1 MVLHD
6 GAALLLAALPQ
17 EHLGQRLFTHST
29 GKETEAQ
36 RGCVVEVQVRMGLEA
51 TSNSTLEET
60 LSLCSY

>member
-6 GAALLLAALPQ
+6 GASLLLAALPH

-36 RGCVVEVQVRMGLEA
+36 RGCVVEVKVRIGLEA